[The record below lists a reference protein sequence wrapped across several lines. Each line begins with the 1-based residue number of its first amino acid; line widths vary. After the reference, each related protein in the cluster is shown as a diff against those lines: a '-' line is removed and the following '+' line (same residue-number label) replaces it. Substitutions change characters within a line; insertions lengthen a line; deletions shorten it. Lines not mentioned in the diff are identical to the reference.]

1 MSTKHASN
9 ISFLWLLTVASRLT
23 SGAAVDRH
31 DSERHYTAVINLLD
45 TRHNDRVEEEKD
57 TAGAGVVARTTA
69 EYEEEDYDDYY
80 YDDDEE
86 EVEELSGDME
96 LPRGI

>member
-1 MSTKHASN
+1 MHL
-9 ISFLWLLTVASRLT
+9 IFHFLCLLTVASRLT

-57 TAGAGVVARTTA
+57 TAGAGVAARTTA
-69 EYEEEDYDDYY
+69 EYDEDYYDYYYEDEEED
-80 YDDDEE
+80 
-86 EVEELSGDME
+86 ELSGDMG